1 MGDANVRRPVATRF
15 EHGVDFGLLVHKSP
29 FMADDRDPLVLSN
42 YIFELL
48 EVNPGVAGFLIQLH
62 PDDVDAV
69 VESVTA
75 HAEKGAGTKTTLYV
89 GQEEEEVEEVEEE
102 EEDAGGVGA
111 GGRKEKP
118 HNPLMIS
125 VQKVRIRP
133 GKGKGQS
140 DGWFPQPLT
149 HNTRRVCTDDP
160 ENKLPMHSLCPTR
173 EWEREWYGV
182 TTPNIVSGQGVILFP
197 FGATPPLIGEAEEVV
212 AAEPLGAFN
221 RDPND
226 LVLTVGG
233 KLVVNHL
240 LEHDFLSAVQ
250 LQSLLDDLDRVPLS
264 EKAPIFNE
272 NPPIVGRPQDSGTRR
287 TLYGNYGGAN
297 HHRHNPH
304 KLHDLPV
311 LKRVADRVLETAKK
325 TVVGGV
331 GWSCTILDMAEISS
345 YDHTPQ
351 HLHRDAP
358 PYTIPEGTLIVNCLI
373 MLTHNHEE
381 EDGSHFL
388 LVPSSSSG
396 FPDPWVE
403 RAVPFK
409 RGTAFFFNALD
420 VHRGSGIPK
429 ASPTGVSHP
438 RLMAFF
444 AIELTVG
451 GNLRFPNLHVT
462 QSIKSPQL
470 GAPGGRVARTV
481 QCDGAVR
488 CRGKVV
494 ANCYGCN
501 RLILCTAH
509 KDGLCVPCQEG
520 EEVEG
525 GEEEEVVVDP
535 NGVSIEQSAQC
546 LLPVGTTTGHFL
558 LSGWGVGREVI
569 APLTNEEAGAV
580 AGHPDQCPLAKV
592 CHGEAL
598 PWPTL
603 QGHVGMK
610 VPAGTILVVRRGLY
624 GGVARVAPEAEGVA
638 QVVEWRQVGEYAAVT
653 DFVWLRRLGLV
664 LDDAKKEGQGM
675 CPCHQV

>member
-1 MGDANVRRPVATRF
+1 MFPPFALALKAFIFFVMALAAAHAWCEHHQKLLGVRRLGGPEGFTMGDANVRRPVATRF

-287 TLYGNYGGAN
+287 TLYGNYGGAH

-388 LVPSSSSG
+388 FVPSSSSG

-438 RLMAFF
+438 RPMAL
-444 AIELTVG
+444 IVCVG
-451 GNLRFPNLHVT
+451 SFTGGEFWVESGGLLNPSLREKKRHTRVC
-462 QSIKSPQL
+462 K
-470 GAPGGRVARTV
+470 GR
-481 QCDGAVR
+481 AVE
-488 CRGKVV
+488 GW
-494 ANCYGCN
+494 A
-501 RLILCTAH
+501 CTATPQAPVLFNTRALH
-509 KDGLCVPCQEG
+509 APLPREG
-520 EEVEG
+520 ERWSVIFYSAG
-525 GEEEEVVVDP
+525 GVLH
-535 NGVSIEQSAQC
+535 C
-546 LLPVGTTTGHFL
+546 TPVWRQQL
-558 LSGWGVGREVI
+558 LSMGF
-569 APLTNEEAGAV
+569 
-580 AGHPDQCPLAKV
+580 
-592 CHGEAL
+592 
-598 PWPTL
+598 
-603 QGHVGMK
+603 
-610 VPAGTILVVRRGLY
+610 
-624 GGVARVAPEAEGVA
+624 RV
-638 QVVEWRQVGEYAAVT
+638 
-653 DFVWLRRLGLV
+653 L
-664 LDDAKKEGQGM
+664 
-675 CPCHQV
+675 

>member
-1 MGDANVRRPVATRF
+1 M
-15 EHGVDFGLLVHKSP
+15 
-29 FMADDRDPLVLSN
+29 
-42 YIFELL
+42 
-48 EVNPGVAGFLIQLH
+48 
-62 PDDVDAV
+62 
-69 VESVTA
+69 
-75 HAEKGAGTKTTLYV
+75 
-89 GQEEEEVEEVEEE
+89 
-102 EEDAGGVGA
+102 
-111 GGRKEKP
+111 
-118 HNPLMIS
+118 
-125 VQKVRIRP
+125 
-133 GKGKGQS
+133 
-140 DGWFPQPLT
+140 
-149 HNTRRVCTDDP
+149 
-160 ENKLPMHSLCPTR
+160 
-173 EWEREWYGV
+173 
-182 TTPNIVSGQGVILFP
+182 
-197 FGATPPLIGEAEEVV
+197 
-212 AAEPLGAFN
+212 
-221 RDPND
+221 
-226 LVLTVGG
+226 
-233 KLVVNHL
+233 
-240 LEHDFLSAVQ
+240 
-250 LQSLLDDLDRVPLS
+250 DDLDRVPLS

-287 TLYGNYGGAN
+287 TLYGKYGGAN
-297 HHRHNPH
+297 HHKHNPH

-311 LKRVADRVLETAKK
+311 LKRVADRLLETVKK

-388 LVPSSSSG
+388 FVPSSSSG

-409 RGTAFFFNALD
+409 RGTAFFFNAPD

-429 ASPTGVSHP
+429 ASPMGVRDP

-444 AIELTVG
+444 AIELTQG
-451 GNLRFPNLHVT
+451 RNLRFPNLHVT
-462 QSIKSPQL
+462 QSIKRPQL

-509 KDGLCVPCQEG
+509 KDRLCVPCQEG

-558 LSGWGVGREVI
+558 LSGWGIGREVI

-610 VPAGTILVVRRGLY
+610 VPAGTIVVVRRGLY
-624 GGVARVAPEAEGVA
+624 GGVARVVP
-638 QVVEWRQVGEYAAVT
+638 
-653 DFVWLRRLGLV
+653 
-664 LDDAKKEGQGM
+664 
-675 CPCHQV
+675 